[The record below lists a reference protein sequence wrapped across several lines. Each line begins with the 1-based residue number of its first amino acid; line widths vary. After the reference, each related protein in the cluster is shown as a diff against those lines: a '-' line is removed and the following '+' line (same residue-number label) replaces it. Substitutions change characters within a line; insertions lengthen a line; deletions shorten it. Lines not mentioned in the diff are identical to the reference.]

1 MATKRKPKLL
11 IHGVEPYKVKKSEE
25 YMGSAQLEHFK
36 KILDG
41 WRAELKDE
49 TNRTVTHMQDET
61 ANHPDPTDR
70 ASQETDMALELRG
83 RDRDRKLIKKI
94 EESIAHLK
102 SGDFG
107 YCEKCGEDIG
117 FKRLEARPTANLCI
131 DCKTIDE
138 IREKQL
144 S

>member
-1 MATKRKPKLL
+1 MATKKKPDLL
-11 IHGVEPYKVKKSEE
+11 IHGIKPYKLKKSEK
-25 YMGSAQLEHFK
+25 YMSDVHLAHFEA
-36 KILDG
+36 ILTA
-41 WRAELKDE
+41 WLSELTTE
-49 TNRTVTHMQDET
+49 TSRTVNNIQSET
-61 ANHPDPTDR
+61 TTHPDPTDHAR
-70 ASQETDMALELRG
+70 QETEMVLELRG

-94 EESIAHLK
+94 EKSITHLN

-107 YCEKCGEDIG
+107 YCENCAEEIG

-131 DCKTIDE
+131 DCKMLEE